1 MEVIDADK
9 LPTDDPIYIKGKAL
23 GDKFSELVDL
33 LRTNKNPRLAMLGT
47 LIWRLVG
54 NHVIPVAM
62 VEGIPT
68 LSFTALRNPA
78 GIMGMVI
85 CPEDWLEQIEANP
98 LYCMGGIVFVA
109 SQCRDFWNGKILYPA
124 QDQDQSATFGPGPQ
138 IATDPIV
145 LKRAFAYEAE
155 YLHSIFPSG
164 DLKPNDYQSKVMA
177 AYPKGL
183 DTSLDLIYD
192 GKPYMDA
199 K

>member
-47 LIWRLVG
+47 FIWRLVG

-68 LSFTALRNPA
+68 LSFTALR
-78 GIMGMVI
+78 
-85 CPEDWLEQIEANP
+85 
-98 LYCMGGIVFVA
+98 
-109 SQCRDFWNGKILYPA
+109 
-124 QDQDQSATFGPGPQ
+124 
-138 IATDPIV
+138 
-145 LKRAFAYEAE
+145 
-155 YLHSIFPSG
+155 
-164 DLKPNDYQSKVMA
+164 
-177 AYPKGL
+177 
-183 DTSLDLIYD
+183 TSPDLIYD